1 MVRTLGSRTRIMTDS
16 LSALRM
22 RFTAGPVCNQLRRVC
37 NSLHSVP
44 VALEHALLV
53 ALSEHPAAG
62 SDLARRFDRSI
73 GFFWSATHQ
82 QIYKVLR
89 RMENDG
95 WVTARAIEQSGRPEK
110 REYTVTDVGRKAL
123 TEWISATTPRTAF
136 RSEIAVKMRAAS
148 YGDREALLAN
158 INELI
163 NDHQLRLAHYEG
175 LAARDYPDTSALS
188 DQELDTYLVLR
199 GGILQETF
207 WIAWLNEYLEAH
219 S

>member
-1 MVRTLGSRTRIMTDS
+1 
-16 LSALRM
+16 
-22 RFTAGPVCNQLRRVC
+22 
-37 NSLHSVP
+37 

-62 SDLARRFDRSI
+62 LELARRFDKSI

-89 RMENDG
+89 RMETDG
-95 WVTARAIEQSGRPEK
+95 WVTAETQAQSGSPDK
-110 REYTVTDVGRKAL
+110 RVYSVTDVGTKVLAD
-123 TEWISATTPRTAF
+123 WIATTTPRAGF

-148 YGDREALLAN
+148 YGDRAALLAN
-158 INELI
+158 IRELI
-163 NDHQLRLAHYEG
+163 DDHRTRLTHYEG
-175 LAARDYPDTSALS
+175 MAARDYPDTTSLTGQA
-188 DQELDTYLVLR
+188 LDTYLVLR

-219 S
+219 A